1 MSPNGTR
8 QAQHLKKY
16 LKYHSAMRAAEKR
29 KQATPGMVSFDHLSE
44 AEHQKLDKAAA
55 TIVYDT
61 GLSSIRS
68 SRRFSALYTRA
79 NATLSYSA
87 VM

>member
-1 MSPNGTR
+1 
-8 QAQHLKKY
+8 
-16 LKYHSAMRAAEKR
+16 MRAAEKR
-29 KQATPGMVSFDHLSE
+29 KQGTSGTVPFDHLSE
-44 AEHQKLDKAAA
+44 TEHQKLDKAAA
-55 TIVYDT
+55 TMVYDT

-68 SRRFSALYTRA
+68 SRSFSALYTRA